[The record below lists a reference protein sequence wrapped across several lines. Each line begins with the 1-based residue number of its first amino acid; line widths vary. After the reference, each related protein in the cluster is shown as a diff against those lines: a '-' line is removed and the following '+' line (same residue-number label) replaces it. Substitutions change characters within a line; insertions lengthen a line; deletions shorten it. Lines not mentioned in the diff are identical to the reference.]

1 MPPCLG
7 IWDVSPGMKRLI
19 VSVAAVGV
27 CAGLTSC
34 STTAS
39 PSTTTT
45 SPKGLLGSTSS
56 TTTPDQGTA
65 AALSRII
72 GTEVLWVRDA
82 EDDANRQKI
91 PSVYEKTTSAA
102 QSAASQLRSLS
113 IPATDQTSVTALVA
127 ALQKVSADSALALPV
142 GADVAAVA
150 QLLEKDQS
158 VVFAD
163 TNQVLRELGSRTA
176 FVN

>member
-1 MPPCLG
+1 
-7 IWDVSPGMKRLI
+7 
-19 VSVAAVGV
+19 
-27 CAGLTSC
+27 
-34 STTAS
+34 
-39 PSTTTT
+39 
-45 SPKGLLGSTSS
+45 
-56 TTTPDQGTA
+56 
-65 AALSRII
+65 LSRII